1 MKAIYLLTAFLCLLI
16 SSNTFAQ
23 QDSAAMMKAWMEYMT
38 PGPAHQKMAQAD
50 GEWTAD
56 MTFWEKPD
64 APPTKS
70 SGTCVNKMILGG
82 RYCESRYTAEM
93 MGSPFEGI
101 GIMAYDNT
109 RKAFINTWIDNM
121 GTGIMILEGKW
132 NEADNALE
140 LSGKVTDPVTGKEVN
155 IRQVMKWQD
164 NDHQTLEMYRT
175 TDGNEAKEMEIM
187 LTRKA

>member
-82 RYCESRYTAEM
+82 RYSESRYTAEM

-109 RKAFINTWIDNM
+109 RKVFINTWIDNM

>member
-23 QDSAAMMKAWMEYMT
+23 QNSSAMMKTWMEYMT

-82 RYCESRYTAEM
+82 RYSESRYTAEM

-109 RKAFINTWIDNM
+109 RKVFINTWIDNM